1 MVDYYPST
9 VAGFDGLG
17 HVTVRVRNPSG
28 VQDTA
33 MISMI
38 GIKLRAGIHRPKS
51 RSARTKRYG
60 SVRGSL
66 TERFGPIREIRVDS

>member
-38 GIKLRAGIHRPKS
+38 GIKLRDLVSSGKS
-51 RSARTKRYG
+51 GLIVEKNNGRKYPIRYG
-60 SVRGSL
+60 K
-66 TERFGPIREIRVDS
+66 

>member
-38 GIKLRAGIHRPKS
+38 GIK
-51 RSARTKRYG
+51 
-60 SVRGSL
+60 
-66 TERFGPIREIRVDS
+66 RFGPIREIRVDS

>member
-33 MISMI
+33 MNSMI
-38 GIKLRAGIHRPKS
+38 GIKLRDLVPSGKS
-51 RSARTKRYG
+51 GLIVEKNNDRKYPIRYG
-60 SVRGSL
+60 K
-66 TERFGPIREIRVDS
+66 

>member
-38 GIKLRAGIHRPKS
+38 GIKLRDLVSSGKS
-51 RSARTKRYG
+51 GLIVEKNNDRKYPIRYG
-60 SVRGSL
+60 K
-66 TERFGPIREIRVDS
+66 

>member
-38 GIKLRAGIHRPKS
+38 GIKLRAGIHGPKKLV
-51 RSARTKRYG
+51 ARTKR
-60 SVRGSL
+60 S
-66 TERFGPIREIRVDS
+66 GPWIPD

>member
-17 HVTVRVRNPSG
+17 HVTVRVWNPSG

-38 GIKLRAGIHRPKS
+38 GIKLRDLVSSGKS
-51 RSARTKRYG
+51 GLIVEKNNDRKYPIRYG
-60 SVRGSL
+60 K
-66 TERFGPIREIRVDS
+66 

>member
-33 MISMI
+33 MISVI
-38 GIKLRAGIHRPKS
+38 GRKLRDLVPSGKS
-51 RSARTKRYG
+51 GLIVEKNNDRKYPIRYG
-60 SVRGSL
+60 K
-66 TERFGPIREIRVDS
+66 

>member
-17 HVTVRVRNPSG
+17 HVTVGIRNPSG

-38 GIKLRAGIHRPKS
+38 GIKLRDLVSSGK
-51 RSARTKRYG
+51 
-60 SVRGSL
+60 
-66 TERFGPIREIRVDS
+66 

>member
-38 GIKLRAGIHRPKS
+38 GIKLRDLVSSGKS
-51 RSARTKRYG
+51 GLIIEKNNDRKYPIRYG
-60 SVRGSL
+60 K
-66 TERFGPIREIRVDS
+66 